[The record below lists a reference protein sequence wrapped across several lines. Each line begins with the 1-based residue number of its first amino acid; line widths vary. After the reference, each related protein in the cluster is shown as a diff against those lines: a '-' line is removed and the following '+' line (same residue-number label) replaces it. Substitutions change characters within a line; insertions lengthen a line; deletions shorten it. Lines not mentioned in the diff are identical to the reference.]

1 MDLLKALQSQA
12 EQVEVVDL
20 VHEATIVEFSAN
32 RFKSSK
38 VEEMGGTAVRAVKD
52 GRLGFAASSD
62 KDALDKLAVNV
73 LELAAYGD
81 KVPIQFPSKGE
92 GVEVRTYDPK
102 IAELPVSRMVEIGEE
117 IVEHIL
123 EIDPETK
130 VKITVRRGVQQ
141 FAIHNHTGY
150 MASYTRSP
158 LSIEVIIRRVEGDD
172 VLILYDMSGVTV
184 WQKDYMAFVRGLGE
198 RLRLARNLTTIEA
211 GRMPVVLSPSGA
223 IALVLP
229 VMQGVNGKNVFK
241 GVSPMAGKLGERLF
255 HKGISFSDDATI
267 DGGFRSAPFDE
278 EGVPHRRSTLVE
290 KGELKG
296 FVYDLLTAA
305 QSGVESTGNGA
316 RDLFNPPQPAPT
328 HIVLEPGETDVV
340 DMLCEVDHGLLVE
353 DVLGLGQGNILSGAF
368 SNPLSLAFKIEKGE
382 IVGRVKDV
390 SIAGNVYEV
399 LKDVGAV
406 SRESR
411 WVYNRARL
419 PYLLIP
425 NMKVVARQR

>member
-1 MDLLKALQSQA
+1 
-12 EQVEVVDL
+12 
-20 VHEATIVEFSAN
+20 
-32 RFKSSK
+32 
-38 VEEMGGTAVRAVKD
+38 
-52 GRLGFAASSD
+52 
-62 KDALDKLAVNV
+62 
-73 LELAAYGD
+73 
-81 KVPIQFPSKGE
+81 
-92 GVEVRTYDPK
+92 
-102 IAELPVSRMVEIGEE
+102 
-117 IVEHIL
+117 
-123 EIDPETK
+123 
-130 VKITVRRGVQQ
+130 
-141 FAIHNHTGY
+141 